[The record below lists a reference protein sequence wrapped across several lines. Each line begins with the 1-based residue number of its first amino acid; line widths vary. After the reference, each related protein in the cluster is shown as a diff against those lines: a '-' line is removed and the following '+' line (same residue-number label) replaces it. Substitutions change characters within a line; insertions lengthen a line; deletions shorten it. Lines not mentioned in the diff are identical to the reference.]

1 MRILIS
7 KLCSVQRI
15 LVNHVK
21 ITVITLT
28 EYMDLSFCGYH
39 PQNDFFMD
47 LIQIRY
53 DKVNKN

>member
-1 MRILIS
+1 MRILIW

-28 EYMDLSFCGYH
+28 EYMKLSFCGYH
-39 PQNDFFMD
+39 SQNDFFMD